1 MEPLIEEGTKM
12 KHAVSGLSLASVFW
26 MAGGALAGTA
36 IADAEKIPQFSAI
49 DSDGDGYISSHEAE
63 SVPELSQIFAS
74 VDRDRDGQLNTSE
87 WSNAVAR
94 LRGLG

>member
-1 MEPLIEEGTKM
+1 M
-12 KHAVSGLSLASVFW
+12 KHAVSGLSLASVFLI
-26 MAGGALAGTA
+26 AGGALAGTA

-49 DSDGDGYISSHEAE
+49 DSDGDGYISSQEAE
-63 SVPELSQIFAS
+63 SVPDLSQIFAS
-74 VDRDRDGQLNTSE
+74 VDRDQDGQLNTSE